1 MNAKI
6 SVLSFVLK
14 RSYIICY
21 CIICMTVLININSFA
36 SKITCNFAIT
46 QHPLLIYV
54 TNEKKNFLV
63 LELKKSL
70 LITRDHPSLK
80 EHFIGTAVV
89 IRKALLIQSFPEILL
104 ALSNCYIHCVKSYRL
119 NQTKSPYSG
128 RIQENTD
135 QK

>member
-1 MNAKI
+1 
-6 SVLSFVLK
+6 
-14 RSYIICY
+14 
-21 CIICMTVLININSFA
+21 MTVLININSFA

-80 EHFIGTAVV
+80 EHFIGTGVL
-89 IRKALLIQSFPEILL
+89 IRKAISMQSFPEFYLF
-104 ALSNCYIHCVKSYRL
+104 
-119 NQTKSPYSG
+119 
-128 RIQENTD
+128 
-135 QK
+135 